1 MNPFITIWS
10 RPKETLQYI
19 LDEKT
24 VGYAVM
30 LTLLGSLV
38 SSIMA
43 FSDTGFFG
51 DFPLVAILAISFG
64 AAIVLGLMGWGFM
77 TLLYTLVGKMLGG
90 SGTMPQVSKIVA
102 SSALPGIWMAPIN
115 VLILLIYGKDLYEAP
130 QIYEFTVLPIAVY
143 LIYNLITLGIGVYA
157 IVIQSMGL
165 GLAHGFS
172 SLRGFGA
179 VAIVTGFLIV
189 ITLIISFAIISIFIF
204 K

>member
-1 MNPFITIWS
+1 MNPFMTIWS

-24 VGYAVM
+24 VKYGIM
-30 LTLLGSLV
+30 LTLLGSLAG
-38 SSIMA
+38 STMA
-43 FSDTGFFG
+43 FSDTGFFNELS
-51 DFPLVAILAISFG
+51 LVAILAISFG
-64 AAIVLGLMGWGFM
+64 AAILLGLIGWGFM

-90 SGTMPQVSKIVA
+90 EGTMTQVSKIVGA
-102 SSALPGIWMAPIN
+102 SALPGIWMAPVN
-115 VLILLIYGKDLYEAP
+115 VLLLVVYGRDLFAAP
-130 QIYEFTVLPIAVY
+130 EIYELSVLPIAVY
-143 LIYNLITLGIGVYA
+143 LIYNLLSLGIGVYS

-189 ITLIISFAIISIFIF
+189 ITLIIAFSIISIFIF
-204 K
+204 